1 MEIISSNLTIHVT
14 NLQRAIT
21 FYQSIGFTVKQVW
34 EPHYAQ
40 LEAPNL
46 TIGLHPSKNKA
57 PDSGNLSI
65 GFEVQDLELNKSEL
79 QKLSI
84 SFEARQDEGG
94 SFLHFAD
101 PDGTKLYFVKTNW

>member
-1 MEIISSNLTIHVT
+1 MEITNSNLTIHVAD
-14 NLQRAIT
+14 LQRAIT
-21 FYQSIGFTVKQVW
+21 FYQSIGFTVNQVW
-34 EPHYAQ
+34 EPYYAQ

-65 GFEVQDLELNKSEL
+65 GFKVQDLELSKSEL

-84 SFEARQDEGG
+84 PFEATHEEGG